1 MIAIYNGSNIA
12 ANDSIDSKVFGLIE
26 QTFDIAVENDQP
38 EVISAAGDLFE
49 MLHEIYGILK
59 FYPELHKPFTE
70 IAQTI
75 SFVTSEE

>member
-1 MIAIYNGSNIA
+1 MIAIYNGSNIS
-12 ANDSIDSKVFGLIE
+12 ANDSFDSKVFGIIE
-26 QTFDIAVENDQP
+26 QTFDEAVEKEQP
-38 EVISAAGDLFE
+38 EIISAAGDLFE